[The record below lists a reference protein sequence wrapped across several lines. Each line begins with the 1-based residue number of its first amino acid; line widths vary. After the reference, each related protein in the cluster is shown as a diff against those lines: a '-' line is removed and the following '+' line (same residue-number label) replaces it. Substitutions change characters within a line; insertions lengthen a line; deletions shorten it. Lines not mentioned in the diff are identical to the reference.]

1 MMLMAGKGIKSF
13 CEKMKCLVR

>member
-1 MMLMAGKGIKSF
+1 MLMAGKGIKSF